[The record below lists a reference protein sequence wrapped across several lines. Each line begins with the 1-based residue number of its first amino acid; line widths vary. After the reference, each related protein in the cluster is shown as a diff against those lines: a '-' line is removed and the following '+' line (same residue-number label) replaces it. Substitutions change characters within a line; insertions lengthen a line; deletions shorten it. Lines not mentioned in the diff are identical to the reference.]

1 MSDYARP
8 CSKSCGC
15 VIAPNTHSNH
25 VRWGSNTFILQMR
38 KQRFKE
44 VKFNE
49 PMRHGEKIGTQ
60 ATCPSEPPSF
70 QRGETCPRWHC
81 PKRVAWKLERYWP
94 QSWPGFRA
102 AGDEKVE
109 KGCVL
114 ERFLVCLLGWQ
125 SGLWLCDGDR
135 QIGMKEGVN
144 PPRVRQIGLS
154 GFLSLWGPLPM
165 LEVQEAVP
173 RPPTASHSPPCW
185 LCDLAS
191 GFAS

>member
-1 MSDYARP
+1 M
-8 CSKSCGC
+8 
-15 VIAPNTHSNH
+15 
-25 VRWGSNTFILQMR
+25 
-38 KQRFKE
+38 
-44 VKFNE
+44 
-49 PMRHGEKIGTQ
+49 
-60 ATCPSEPPSF
+60 
-70 QRGETCPRWHC
+70 CPRWHS

-114 ERFLVCLLGWQ
+114 GRFLVCLLGWQ

-144 PPRVRQIGLS
+144 PPRVRKIGLS

-173 RPPTASHSPPCW
+173 RPPTAS
-185 LCDLAS
+185 LIALLAGCVTLPVALPLRSSVSSS
-191 GFAS
+191 GKGAGHNTLLHC